1 MSCESCY
8 NGCVET
14 VSDECV
20 RYTGINY
27 PALGIETGDTLV
39 SVEQAIMNALVPL
52 LTGVGDEITLS
63 GDDVCALIVDY
74 LTTGLTH
81 TSKEWIT
88 ALAKG
93 ECDLQGQ
100 VTAINNT
107 LAILNANY
115 AIGCLTG
122 VTASSD
128 THDIV
133 QAIITKLCAT
143 ASSLTALS
151 LDVNTNYVKLANLNT
166 LIQAYLNSISGGS
179 TQQNAKMVPLVAYEY
194 YGPLTNFDAT
204 GAGISALGWDKV
216 FLCNGSNGTP
226 DKRGRVAVGAINNV
240 PGGPLN
246 ANVDPANAG
255 NPNYSLYTISG
266 TNTVTLTS
274 NQIPSHTHIA
284 NVLVTELPH
293 NHSLASTGTTTGG
306 GEPFLTTN
314 GTLQVDYNGGSG
326 NSYNY
331 KLVNSTTPLAT
342 LGKSSSV
349 STNVAVG
356 VTNAN
361 TGGGTSHPNIQPVI
375 AAYYIMYIP

>member
-1 MSCESCY
+1 
-8 NGCVET
+8 
-14 VSDECV
+14 
-20 RYTGINY
+20 
-27 PALGIETGDTLV
+27 
-39 SVEQAIMNALVPL
+39 
-52 LTGVGDEITLS
+52 
-63 GDDVCALIVDY
+63 
-74 LTTGLTH
+74 
-81 TSKEWIT
+81 
-88 ALAKG
+88 
-93 ECDLQGQ
+93 
-100 VTAINNT
+100 
-107 LAILNANY
+107 
-115 AIGCLTG
+115 
-122 VTASSD
+122 
-128 THDIV
+128 
-133 QAIITKLCAT
+133 
-143 ASSLTALS
+143 
-151 LDVNTNYVKLANLNT
+151 
-166 LIQAYLNSISGGS
+166 
-179 TQQNAKMVPLVAYEY
+179 VAYEY
-194 YGPLTNFDAT
+194 YGSLNNFDDT

-226 DKRGRVAVGAINNV
+226 DKRGRVAVGAINGV

-246 ANVDPANAG
+246 ANVDPVNAG
-255 NPNYSLYTISG
+255 NPNYSLYTVSG

-274 NQIPSHTHIA
+274 NQIPSHTHLA